1 MVHRDVKPGNIMLT
15 GEGHPKLID
24 FGLAKLLDA
33 EKNPFLSE
41 TRPDE
46 LAQKHVTRES
56 VIEGTVS
63 YMSPEQARGGK
74 VDPRSDIFSFGLLL
88 FHLLGGR
95 PPFEGKS
102 RIDTL
107 YAILRDPTPKIPG
120 LNAEERQVLQPII
133 DRCLEK
139 EPDKR
144 YESMA
149 VVLQDLKRA
158 RQRLASGTNAT
169 RLRRIAITAGIGV
182 ATLTAIMAFLL
193 TPADPTP
200 TNETPS
206 LAVLHFENLS
216 GDPELEWLRMGL
228 TDMFVTDLA
237 QSPELEILGTDRLY
251 QILDEMDRL
260 HGGPMSSEAIEELA
274 RRASVNTV
282 LRGSF
287 AKAGDL
293 IRISARLEDAHTGR
307 VLLSEKAEGTGE
319 ESVFH
324 LVDEISGRI
333 KASFSVIA
341 LEGELDRDLRDVT
354 TASVEAYRHYAEGI
368 RLHERYRE
376 EEALPHFQRAVELDP
391 GFAMALAKLGVVHNN
406 PGRQEEA
413 DEFAVA
419 ALQNV
424 ERLSARERH
433 YIEGWHY
440 SRKPETVDRALKAYR
455 MAIKLY
461 PDHGSARHNLGNL
474 LVGLED
480 YDAAIEQFEELESR
494 GMVFPATYENLA
506 RAYQARGDV
515 ARARAV
521 LEKFNERN
529 PDDWMTLVSIAQ
541 LSIESGEIERG
552 IDELERAEELG
563 ASKFRTAPVLWE
575 AHILE
580 ENWDDAAETAASMLE
595 AEGMT
600 EKFYGGRLLGI
611 TELYQGSYT
620 SGIDALL
627 GAGEGP
633 FQNQPV
639 LYKARVLLDAGDYE
653 GARETALAIEGQDD
667 RYDSGQRAHLIAA
680 IASARLGEP
689 TRARELADAF
699 RDRAKPTFGPGPERM
714 HQFLEGELA
723 LAVGDFASA
732 ISHLN
737 EAESM
742 LPPRGVE
749 GLHTVIWYAIASA
762 HRDAGNIG
770 EATMW
775 YERIVNSKEERIFE
789 PVRYV
794 RSFYFLGKLREE
806 RGYEEDALVAYERFF
821 DLWKDG
827 EMDRERIREVAR
839 KLD

>member
-1 MVHRDVKPGNIMLT
+1 
-15 GEGHPKLID
+15 
-24 FGLAKLLDA
+24 
-33 EKNPFLSE
+33 
-41 TRPDE
+41 
-46 LAQKHVTRES
+46 
-56 VIEGTVS
+56 
-63 YMSPEQARGGK
+63 MSPEQARGGK

-88 FHLLGGR
+88 FHVLGGR

-120 LNAEERQVLQPII
+120 LNGEEQQVLQPII

-144 YESMA
+144 YQSMA
-149 VVLQDLKRA
+149 LVLEDLKLA
-158 RQRLASGTNAT
+158 RLRIASGGNAT
-169 RLRRIAITAGIGV
+169 RLKRLAVAAGMGATAV
-182 ATLTAIMAFLL
+182 AAIMAFLL
-193 TPADPTP
+193 TPPDPTP
-200 TNETPS
+200 TSETPS

-228 TDMFVTDLA
+228 TDMLVTDLS
-237 QSPELEILGTDRLY
+237 QSPELEVLGTDRLF
-251 QILDEMDRL
+251 QILDEMGRL

-274 RRASVNTV
+274 QRASVSTV

-287 AKAGDL
+287 AKAGDS
-293 IRISARLEDAHTGR
+293 IRISARLEDAHTGK

-319 ESVFH
+319 ESIFR

-333 KASFSVIA
+333 KANFSIVA

-376 EEALPHFQRAVELDP
+376 EEALPHFQRAVDLDP
-391 GFAMALAKLGVVHNN
+391 GFAMALAKLGVVHDNL
-406 PGRQEEA
+406 GRQEEA

-419 ALQNV
+419 ALQHI

-440 SRKPETVDRALKAYR
+440 SRNPETVDRALEAYR
-455 MAIKLY
+455 MAIELY

-494 GMVFPATYENLA
+494 GMVFPATYEILA

-521 LEKFNERN
+521 LEEFNKRN
-529 PDDWMTLVSIAQ
+529 PKDWVTLVSIAQ
-541 LSIESGEIERG
+541 LSIESGQIQRG
-552 IDELERAEELG
+552 LDELERAEVLG

-580 ENWDDAAETAASMLE
+580 EEWGDAAETAASMLE
-595 AEGMT
+595 AEGMV
-600 EKFYGGRLLGI
+600 EKFYGGRLAAI
-611 TELYQGSYT
+611 TQLYKGSYT
-620 SGIDALL
+620 PVINGIDAFLA
-627 GAGEGP
+627 AGEGR
-633 FQNQPV
+633 FKNQPI
-639 LYKARVLLDAGDYE
+639 LYKARVLLDVGDNE
-653 GARETALAIEGQDD
+653 GAREAALTIEGPDD
-667 RYDSGQRAHLIAA
+667 RYHSGQQAHLIAA

-689 TRARELADAF
+689 TRARELAEAF
-699 RDRAKPTFGPGPERM
+699 RDRMKPTFGPGPERM
-714 HQFLEGELA
+714 HQLLEGELA
-723 LAVGDFASA
+723 LALGDFASA
-732 ISHLN
+732 ISHFN

-749 GLHTVIWYAIASA
+749 GLHTVIWYAIANA
-762 HRDAGNIG
+762 HREAGNIG

-775 YERIVNSKEERIFE
+775 YERIVNSTEERIFE

-806 RGYEEDALVAYERFF
+806 RGYKEDALNAYERFF
-821 DLWKDG
+821 DFWKDG
-827 EMDRERIREVAR
+827 EMDRERIREVER